1 MEFFKPLVEVAGKFE
16 SLTIK
21 ITPVGDKLTVLVLP
35 GVNNKELNEKLI
47 PVTMT
52 GIAQEL
58 DDEFLLHI
66 KQAVAKVNGVVTNL
80 EQFEKTV
87 EEAGKELAEDAK
99 PAKKDKPEKKKA
111 KPAAKKKAA
120 APTSGPNSEN
130 DKHHQADLEENKV
143 EEDEE
148 EEETEKQEELF

>member
-52 GIAQEL
+52 GTAQEL
-58 DDEFLLHI
+58 DDEFLVHI
-66 KQAVAKVNGVVTNL
+66 KQAIAAVTGVTTNL
-80 EQFEKTV
+80 EQFEKKV
-87 EEAGKELAEDAK
+87 EEAGKELEEEAKDSK
-99 PAKKDKPEKKKA
+99 PAKSNKKE
-111 KPAAKKKAA
+111 KPAAKKP
-120 APTSGPNSEN
+120 APKKKVAEPV
-130 DKHHQADLEENKV
+130 V
-143 EEDEE
+143 EEDAEEEKEE
-148 EEETEKQEELF
+148 EEEKEKQEELFG